1 MVDFEPRDAQDFHGR
16 DGRDGRE
23 RRPADHYVGI
33 SHPHFD
39 RRMGHYGLYDY
50 HDAHAAFGG
59 LDRRPHRQQT
69 DVYSGVGALHLR
81 IVALRPRRSDM
92 FLISARAL
100 QGFGSGIIQSLGL
113 AIVTR
118 EFLRNSGAGPGVVV
132 GGGRRFDLVR
142 SSDRRLSGG
151 RLQLAPDLRCQCSCG
166 TGGHSVCNFYPE
178 GVARC
183 PCGQFRLAGFSV
195 RGLFHAPFD
204 LRTGPGN
211 SPSNPEGGVL
221 RR

>member
-1 MVDFEPRDAQDFHGR
+1 MVDFELRDARDFHGR

-50 HDAHAAFGG
+50 HDAHAAFAGWIADRIGNKRMYILG
-59 LDRRPHRQQT
+59 LVLFTFGSWLCGRA
-69 DVYSGVGALHLR
+69 G
-81 IVALRPRRSDM
+81 SDM

-118 EFLRNSGAGPGVVV
+118 EFPP
-132 GGGRRFDLVR
+132 
-142 SSDRRLSGG
+142 
-151 RLQLAPDLRCQCSCG
+151 QQ
-166 TGGHSVCNFYPE
+166 
-178 GVARC
+178 
-183 PCGQFRLAGFSV
+183 
-195 RGLFHAPFD
+195 RGLALGCGRWRPP
-204 LRTGPGN
+204 LR
-211 SPSNPEGGVL
+211 SRSVL
-221 RR
+221 

>member
-1 MVDFEPRDAQDFHGR
+1 MVDFEPRDARDFHGR

-81 IVALRPRRSDM
+81 IVALRPRRERYVPDFGPCPARLRQRHHPVARPGDRHPGVS
-92 FLISARAL
+92 SATA
-100 QGFGSGIIQSLGL
+100 G
-113 AIVTR
+113 T
-118 EFLRNSGAGPGVVV
+118 GPGVVV

-142 SSDRRLSGG
+142 SSDRRVSGG
-151 RLQLAPDLRCQCSCG
+151 R
-166 TGGHSVCNFYPE
+166 
-178 GVARC
+178 
-183 PCGQFRLAGFSV
+183 
-195 RGLFHAPFD
+195 FHAGAQLPVIWW
-204 LRTGPGN
+204 TITAGT
-211 SPSNPEGGVL
+211 
-221 RR
+221 